1 MRTEELFLRDIV
13 ADCDSIE
20 TFVVGLSKDVF
31 LQTDLVVSAVV
42 KKFEI
47 IGEASARL
55 SPKLRE
61 EHPEIDWA
69 ALIGFRNI
77 LIHQYFSSDLE
88 IVWEAA
94 TSRARELQDQV
105 QAILRFRFPAEIEE

>member
-1 MRTEELFLRDIV
+1 MRTEELYLRDIV
-13 ADCDSIE
+13 AACHSIE
-20 TFVVGLSKDVF
+20 MFVAGLPKDVF
-31 LQTDLVVSAVV
+31 LQTDIAVSAVT

-55 SPKLRE
+55 SAELRD
-61 EHPEIDWA
+61 EHPEVDWS

-94 TSRARELQDQV
+94 SSRVEQLREHV
-105 QAILRFRFPAEIEE
+105 QAIIRFRFPEESDE

>member
-1 MRTEELFLRDIV
+1 MRTEELYLRDIM
-13 ADCDSIE
+13 AACDSIE
-20 TFVVGLSKDVF
+20 TFVAGLPKDVF
-31 LQTDLVVSAVV
+31 LETDLVVSAVV

-47 IGEASARL
+47 IGEASARI
-55 SPKLRE
+55 SPELRE
-61 EHPEIDWA
+61 EHPEIDWG

-94 TSRARELQDQV
+94 TSRVKELKDHV
-105 QAILRFRFPAEIEE
+105 QAILRLRFPKEIEE